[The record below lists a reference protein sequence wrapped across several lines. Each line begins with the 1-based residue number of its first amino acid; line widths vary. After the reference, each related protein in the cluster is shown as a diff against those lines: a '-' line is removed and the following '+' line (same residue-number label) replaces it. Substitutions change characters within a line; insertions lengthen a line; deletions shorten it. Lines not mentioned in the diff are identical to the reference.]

1 MLRAYGTSWLN
12 RISIQ
17 NLSALKNLNKIKK
30 PLRGLRDKFFDKR
43 ERLARKW
50 LNGTGLEI
58 GALHKPLKVS
68 ETVTVLYVDRV
79 TRERSIEKFPELPA
93 MDIVPVA
100 IIDDGFE
107 LSSIEDDSYD
117 FVVANHVLEHSPNPI
132 QVLAN
137 WVRVLRPDGI
147 LFVTIPVAE
156 RCFDKG
162 RQLTTIKHLK
172 DDYQLY
178 LNDAEDEMLE
188 RNREHLREWINI
200 SERAIYEERDP
211 DYLHPTSG
219 EIERRVKNEDM
230 AACEMHYHT
239 FPRESYRELL
249 AYFATTIAT
258 YVAVEEVIQNS
269 SEIIS
274 ILRRKSAKHA
284 V

>member
-1 MLRAYGTSWLN
+1 M
-12 RISIQ
+12 
-17 NLSALKNLNKIKK
+17 KNLNKIKK

-68 ETVTVLYVDRV
+68 ETVTALYVDRV

-137 WVRVLRPDGI
+137 
-147 LFVTIPVAE
+147 
-156 RCFDKG
+156 
-162 RQLTTIKHLK
+162 
-172 DDYQLY
+172 
-178 LNDAEDEMLE
+178 
-188 RNREHLREWINI
+188 
-200 SERAIYEERDP
+200 
-211 DYLHPTSG
+211 
-219 EIERRVKNEDM
+219 
-230 AACEMHYHT
+230 
-239 FPRESYRELL
+239 
-249 AYFATTIAT
+249 
-258 YVAVEEVIQNS
+258 
-269 SEIIS
+269 
-274 ILRRKSAKHA
+274 
-284 V
+284 

>member
-1 MLRAYGTSWLN
+1 M
-12 RISIQ
+12 
-17 NLSALKNLNKIKK
+17 KNLNKIKK
-30 PLRGLRDKFFDKR
+30 PLRSLRDKFFDKR
-43 ERLARKW
+43 ERLSRRW

-58 GALHKPLKVS
+58 GALHRPLKVP
-68 ETVTVLYVDRV
+68 ENVTVRYVDYV
-79 TRERSIEKFPELPA
+79 TREHSIEKFPKLPA
-93 MDIVPVA
+93 KDIVPVA

-107 LSSIEDDSYD
+107 LSSIEDESYD

-147 LFVTIPVAE
+147 LFITIPIAE

-162 RQLTTIKHLK
+162 RHLTTIDHLK

-178 LNDAEDEMLE
+178 LSNAEDELLE

-200 SERAIYEERDP
+200 SERAIREERDP
-211 DYLHPTSG
+211 NYRHPTSA
-219 EIERRVKNEDM
+219 EIDKRIKNEDM

-239 FPRESYRELL
+239 FSRESYLELL
-249 AYFATTIAT
+249 TYFATDMTT
-258 YVAVEEVIQNS
+258 SVTVEEVMQNA

>member
-1 MLRAYGTSWLN
+1 M
-12 RISIQ
+12 
-17 NLSALKNLNKIKK
+17 KNLNKIKK
-30 PLRGLRDKFFDKR
+30 LLRSLRDKFFDKR
-43 ERLARKW
+43 ERLSRRW

-58 GALHKPLKVS
+58 GALHRPLKVP
-68 ETVTVLYVDRV
+68 ENVTVRYVDYV
-79 TRERSIEKFPELPA
+79 TREHSIEKFPKLPA
-93 MDIVPVA
+93 KDIVPVA

-107 LSSIEDDSYD
+107 LSSIEDESYD

-147 LFVTIPVAE
+147 LFITIPIAE

-162 RQLTTIKHLK
+162 RHLTTIDHLK

-178 LNDAEDEMLE
+178 LSNAEDELLE

-200 SERAIYEERDP
+200 SERAIREERDP
-211 DYLHPTSG
+211 NYRHPTSA
-219 EIERRVKNEDM
+219 EIDKRIKNEDM

-239 FPRESYRELL
+239 FSRESYLELL
-249 AYFATTIAT
+249 TYFATDMTT
-258 YVAVEEVIQNS
+258 SVTVEEVMQNA